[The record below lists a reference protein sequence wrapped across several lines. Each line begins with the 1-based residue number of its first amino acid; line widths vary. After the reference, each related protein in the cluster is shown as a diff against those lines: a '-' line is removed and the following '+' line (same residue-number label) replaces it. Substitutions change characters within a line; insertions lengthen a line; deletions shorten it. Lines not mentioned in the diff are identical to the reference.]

1 MPKTLPSSRKSTNWE
16 NIVQK
21 IYSLPKVKLFQYPT
35 PLESCERLSSYLG
48 GPKILIKRDDLTGLA
63 FGGNKT
69 RMLEFAFGDVL
80 MKGHKSI
87 VCYATTQS
95 NFCRQ
100 TAAAAAKL
108 GLTAHL
114 VLFGNLKE
122 EKQGNILL
130 DSILGAK
137 IHLIDASTY
146 EQAYIEAQALA
157 NELNTLG
164 QNVYLIDLLGETA
177 LISFPAYL
185 LTAKELIDQLEAN
198 KINAD
203 WLILPSGSGATQAS
217 ITSGLKLLESQIK
230 VLGVSIRKTKDR
242 LRKSIMSDIRSAE
255 KRFGFGLSLDAEDI
269 RLTDKYLGEGFE
281 KLDSKVLEAIQIVAR
296 TEGILLD
303 PVYSGKAMS
312 GLISEIRA
320 GSFGPEETVIFLHT
334 GGLPA
339 LFAYNREINANLT

>member
-1 MPKTLPSSRKSTNWE
+1 MRKTSNTSFKHTNWE
-16 NIVQK
+16 SISQK
-21 IYSLPKVKLFQYPT
+21 INSLPKVKLFQDPT

-69 RMLEFAFGDVL
+69 RKLEFVFGDVL
-80 MKGHKSI
+80 KKGHTSI

-100 TAAAAAKL
+100 TAAGAAKL

-114 VLFGNLKE
+114 VLFGNLKD

-137 IHLIDASTY
+137 IHHVDASTY
-146 EQAYIEAQALA
+146 EQAYIEALA
-157 NELNTLG
+157 FTNELNALG

-177 LISFPAYL
+177 PISFPAYM
-185 LTAKELIDQLEAN
+185 LTAKELIDQLEAH

-203 WLILPSGSGATQAS
+203 WLILPSGSGTTQAS
-217 ITSGLKLLESQIK
+217 ITSGLKLLNSQIK
-230 VLGVSIRKTKDR
+230 VFGVSVRKNEGQLKQ
-242 LRKSIMSDIRSAE
+242 SILHGIKSAE
-255 KRFGFGLSLDAEDI
+255 AYLGFELNLTSENI
-269 RLTDKYLGEGFE
+269 YLTDKYLGEGFE
-281 KLDSKVLEAIQIVAR
+281 ELDSKVLEAIQIVAR

-312 GLISEIRA
+312 GLISEIRT

-339 LFAYNREINANLT
+339 LFAYNREINAHFT